1 MLRTALALFLS
12 AYPGLFNQVFQDRSG
27 DGTVNYV
34 HAKIYVADQ
43 PSAADLAAA
52 ANLAARLAFESTSID
67 LPLVMPVSRY
77 SSADDSV
84 AIVIGTDA
92 SRFTGKVIAIATAA
106 EAEKLAQT
114 LGAEDAKP
122 ATKPLEAKITPKDYS
137 LARLFTPDGL
147 LGDSSKN
154 FVPDRTDTT
163 IVIGKDAHDIEIA
176 NFAARIGLETTG
188 LRLPLVVVADDKL
201 PALENPVLV
210 GASNPYVEK
219 LIAEKKLALDLQPGQ
234 GRIEVVEKAFGKQ
247 RALVIA
253 GADDAGE
260 AAALRHAAER
270 LPYAWDYGKD
280 RLSLGRVEDDLRRF
294 FALRSPAGQAAAALY
309 KARRMMKKVDP
320 ADLKYAELKI
330 FTEGGGEPYLA
341 YLRKQFP
348 NVKLTAGD
356 LDIRAAKPVFEQ
368 NFDLPWEVDDLRAK
382 FNKEV
387 LPAVKPGAAVELEAR
402 VSESPG
408 MRQKIE
414 AELSAALEKA
424 GADPKR
430 TRVTVLSAYKQGYSW
445 LYDAVRPHLAGAAKV
460 RIYFRELEPA
470 RWQTIESPIRW
481 LQEIYP
487 IDQTLARE
495 LKISPDAITF
505 EKTASGPTYRV
516 EARNAAGKVLYE
528 GAFDPKFVMRP
539 LFDQF
544 PAYEQVRVTTGWL
557 NAAVNGKTVAD
568 VRIKTDPE
576 RFWDEFQSKTLKR
589 IHDYVMTLYEGRPR
603 AAWAPYFGSLQVEV
617 RMSEPDYRIGFEQ
630 EQISSLEALH
640 EDIYFE
646 TLLYFD
652 LLGNQYAGE
661 RLTFPGRVIPRIQPA
676 REGRGA
682 SVRISFTGKP
692 GPNPRVD
699 LTVKRPGKPTERWTE
714 DLWPVAIEAPKIVG
728 ETVAAGH
735 DGVLSATV
743 QQQTDMEQDQRDE
756 LIRESREDAVDRAIL
771 SSEQARAMIDNIRE
785 LRSAGAGHDWLG
797 YEGIE
802 RLDFRLK
809 PTEGAEAR
817 VALDRGAEYY
827 KMPRLEAARERKT
840 NIVQWEQP
848 ISPEECERDISEL
861 AAYPEVHPFYTV
873 SSYLGRPVW
882 AMDVMAPLAG
892 KYWSQAKASTVKPVL
907 FISGRQHANEVSSTS
922 HMLKLVEMLVT
933 DPATRK
939 LLDKVNLVVHPI
951 TNIDGAALAYELQKT
966 TPNFMLHAGYLASL
980 GMDVTT
986 GQWDADPMYPEA
998 AVRKQLWQMW
1008 LPDVVLNP
1016 HGYPSHE
1023 WVQMFAG
1030 YAAWVRTRT
1039 PEARDWWDPRGWF
1052 MPSYGYIEDPKFPDN
1067 KKTEFAIR
1075 DRITAAITE
1084 TLGSFDERRYK
1095 LYQKYGDFDPHS
1107 YKMNLHDGVLVY
1119 TPPKGS
1125 KQSAQSPSAMVR
1137 YPNVT
1142 VLDLTSEAPDETA
1155 HGEWMKMVA
1164 GAGLQFDLANLKF
1177 LAESQYEVKR
1187 KTDLYTNGAVLTIT
1201 RKRPVLPP
1209 GAKREDNQ

>member
-12 AYPGLFNQVFQDRSG
+12 AYPSLFNQVFQDRSG
-27 DGTVNYV
+27 DGTINYV

-43 PSAADLAAA
+43 PAAADIAAA
-52 ANLAARLAFESTSID
+52 GNLAARLAFESTSID
-67 LPLVMPVSRY
+67 LPLVAPVSSY
-77 SSADDSV
+77 SGAEDSV
-84 AIVIGTDA
+84 SIVIGADA
-92 SRFTGKVIAIATAA
+92 ARFKGKVIAIPTAA

-122 ATKPLEAKITPKDYS
+122 ATKALEAKVSPKDYS

-154 FVPDRTDTT
+154 FVPDRTDTV
-163 IVIGKDAHDIEIA
+163 IVIAKDAHDIEIA
-176 NFAARIGLETTG
+176 NLAARIGLETTG

-210 GASNPYVEK
+210 GASNPYVKK
-219 LIAEKKLALDLQPGQ
+219 LIADKKLALDLAPGQ
-234 GRIEVVEKAFGKQ
+234 GRIEIVEKAFGKQ

-253 GADDAGE
+253 GAGDAGE
-260 AAALRHAAER
+260 AAALRHVAER
-270 LPYAWDYGKD
+270 LPNTWDYGKD
-280 RLSLGRVEDDLRRF
+280 RLTLTRVEDDLRRF
-294 FALRSPAGQAAAALY
+294 FSLRSPAGQAAAALY
-309 KARRMMKKVDP
+309 KARRMMKKLGP
-320 ADLKYAELKI
+320 ADLKYAELKVY
-330 FTEGGGEPYLA
+330 TEGGGEQYLA
-341 YLRKQFP
+341 FLRKQFP

-368 NFDLPWEVDDLRAK
+368 NFELPWEVDDLRAR
-382 FNKEV
+382 FNEQV
-387 LPAVKPGAAVELEAR
+387 LPEVKPGAAVELEAR

-408 MRQKIE
+408 MRQKLE
-414 AELSAALEKA
+414 AELRAALEKA
-424 GADPKR
+424 GADPRR

-445 LYDAVRPHLAGAAKV
+445 LYDSVRPHLRGAAKV
-460 RIYFRELEPA
+460 RISFRELEPA
-470 RWQTIESPIRW
+470 QWQTIESPIRW

-505 EKTASGPTYRV
+505 QKTGAGPTYRV
-516 EARNAAGKVLYE
+516 EALDGAGRVFYE
-528 GAFDPKFVMRP
+528 GSFEPKFVMRP
-539 LFDQF
+539 LYGQF
-544 PAYEQVRVTTGWL
+544 PDYEQVRVTTGWL
-557 NAAVNGKTVAD
+557 SAVIDGKKIAD
-568 VRIKTDPE
+568 ARIETDPE

-589 IHDYVMTLYEGRPR
+589 IHDYVLTLYEGRPR
-603 AAWAPYFGSLQVEV
+603 AAWAPYFGSLEVEV

-652 LLGNQYAGE
+652 LLGLHYSGE
-661 RLTFPGRVIPRIQPA
+661 KLAFPGRVIPRIQPA

-682 SVRISFTGKP
+682 SVSIRFTGKP

-699 LTVKRPGKPTERWTE
+699 LTVSRPGQPKERWTE
-714 DLWPVAIEAPKIVG
+714 DLWPIAIEAPKIVG

-743 QQQTDMEQDQRDE
+743 LQLTDMAEDRRDE
-756 LIRESREDAVDRAIL
+756 LIRASREDAVDRAIL
-771 SSEQARAMIDNIRE
+771 SSEQARAMIEGIRE
-785 LRSAGAGHDWLG
+785 LRASGAGRDWLG

-802 RLDFRLK
+802 RLAFRLRT
-809 PTEGAEAR
+809 TEGAEAE
-817 VALDRGAEYY
+817 VAIDRGASYY
-827 KMPRLEAARERKT
+827 RMPRLAAARERKT
-840 NIVQWEQP
+840 NIVQWETP

-861 AAYPEVHPFYTV
+861 AAYPEVHPFFTAT
-873 SSYLGRPVW
+873 SYLGRPVW

-892 KYWSQAKASTVKPVL
+892 KYWSQAKASAVKPVL
-907 FISGRQHANEVSSTS
+907 FLTGRQHANEVSSTS
-922 HMLKLVEMLVT
+922 HILKLVEMLAT

-939 LLDKVNLVVHPI
+939 LLEKVNLIVHPI
-951 TNIDGAALAYELQKT
+951 TNVDGAALACELQKT
-966 TPNFMLHAGYLASL
+966 TPDFMLHAGYLASL

-998 AVRKQLWQMW
+998 AVRKLLWQMW
-1008 LPDVVLNP
+1008 LPDIVLNP

-1039 PEARDWWDPRGWF
+1039 PESRDWWDPRGWF
-1052 MPSYGYIEDPKFPDN
+1052 MPGFGYIEDPKFPDH
-1067 KKTEFAIR
+1067 KKTEFALR
-1075 DRITAAITE
+1075 DRIAAAISAS
-1084 TLGSFDERRYK
+1084 LGPLNESRYK
-1095 LYQKYGDFDPHS
+1095 LYEKYGRFDPRD
-1107 YKMNLHDGVLVY
+1107 YKMNLHQGVLIY

-1125 KQSAQSPSAMVR
+1125 KQSASSPGFLTR
-1137 YPNVT
+1137 YPNIT
-1142 VLDLTSEAPDETA
+1142 VFDATSEAPDETA
-1155 HGEWMKMVA
+1155 HGDWLKMVA
-1164 GAGLQFDLANLKF
+1164 GGGLEFDLANLRF
-1177 LAESQYEVKR
+1177 LADSQYEVKR
-1187 KTDLYTNGAVLTIT
+1187 KTELYTNGAVLTIS

-1209 GAKREDNQ
+1209 GARREDQ